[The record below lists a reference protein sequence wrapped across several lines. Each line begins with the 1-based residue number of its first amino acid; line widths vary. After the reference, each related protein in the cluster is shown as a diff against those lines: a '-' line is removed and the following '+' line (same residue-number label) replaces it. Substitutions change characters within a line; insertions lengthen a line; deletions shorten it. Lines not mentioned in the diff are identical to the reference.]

1 LHLADPWR
9 REDFLQAA
17 LAQGVRVA
25 TASSF
30 VIGREVAPHAVRI
43 SLAAARDQETL
54 DRALAVIAELAE
66 SRPGVRRA
74 V

>member
-1 LHLADPWR
+1 
-9 REDFLQAA
+9 FVQAA
-17 LAQGVRVA
+17 LAQGVRISS
-25 TASSF
+25 ASAF

-54 DRALAVIAELAE
+54 DRALAVVADLAQ

>member
-1 LHLADPWR
+1 MEYDLGLPR
-9 REDFLQAA
+9 RKEAA
-17 LAQGVRVA
+17 MAPRVR
-25 TASSF
+25 TSSASAF

-43 SLAAARDQETL
+43 SLAAAGDQEAL
-54 DRALAVIAELAE
+54 DRALTIIADLAQ